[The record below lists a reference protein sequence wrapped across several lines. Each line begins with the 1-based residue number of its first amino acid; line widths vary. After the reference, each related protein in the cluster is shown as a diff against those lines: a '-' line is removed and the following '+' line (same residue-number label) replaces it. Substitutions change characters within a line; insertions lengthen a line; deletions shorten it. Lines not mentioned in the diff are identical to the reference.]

1 MLLFSGVTAD
11 LDYLSYFA
19 GPATFL
25 RFHRTFLHSLIGSAL
40 IALATAAAFFFLNK
54 RPKSKDLTGTENVV
68 RPGFAFGAALLV
80 CVIGAGSHILLDL
93 VSGIGVQLFWP
104 FRAGWI
110 GRELMT
116 GFDPWILALL
126 ATALLLPELLKLV
139 SEEIGEQ
146 KKRSRGRGTAI
157 IALAILV
164 LYVGAK
170 AALHRQALELL
181 ASREYHGRPP
191 VSSAAFPLFAAP
203 FTWRGVVST
212 DATVEELQVSLL
224 LGRDF
229 DTDRSFVR
237 YKPVPSAALDAGE
250 NTQVSRT
257 FLAYARI
264 PFATVIRVEDGLRFE
279 LRDLRFVPNDTS
291 PENIV
296 ARVDFNRNLQ
306 IQNEELRFAS
316 SKSP

>member
-1 MLLFSGVTAD
+1 MLLFSGIAAD
-11 LDYLSYFA
+11 LDYLSYFG

-25 RFHRTFLHSLIGSAL
+25 RFHRTFLHSLIGSVL
-40 IALATAAAFFFLNK
+40 IAFATAATFFFLSK
-54 RPKSKDLTGTENVV
+54 TSKSKDLASTQSAV
-68 RPGFAFGAALLV
+68 RPGFAFGVALLV
-80 CVIGAGSHILLDL
+80 CVIGACSHILLDL

-104 FRAGWI
+104 FRAGWT
-110 GRELMT
+110 GRELIT
-116 GFDPWILALL
+116 SFDLWILALL

-146 KKRSRGRGTAI
+146 KKITGGRGTAMV
-157 IALAILV
+157 ALAILV
-164 LYVGAK
+164 LYVGARV
-170 AALHRQALELL
+170 ALHRQAVDLL

-191 VSSAAFPLFAAP
+191 LASAAFPLAVTP

-212 DATVEELQVSLL
+212 DTTLEELQVSLL
-224 LGRDF
+224 PGGDF

-237 YKPVPSAALDAGE
+237 YKPEPSAALDAGE
-250 NTQVSRT
+250 NTQVAKT

-264 PFATVIRVEDGLRFE
+264 PFATVTTIEGGYRFE
-279 LRDLRFVPNDTS
+279 LRDLRFAPNDTS
-291 PENIV
+291 SENIV

-306 IQNEELRFAS
+306 IQNEELRLAS